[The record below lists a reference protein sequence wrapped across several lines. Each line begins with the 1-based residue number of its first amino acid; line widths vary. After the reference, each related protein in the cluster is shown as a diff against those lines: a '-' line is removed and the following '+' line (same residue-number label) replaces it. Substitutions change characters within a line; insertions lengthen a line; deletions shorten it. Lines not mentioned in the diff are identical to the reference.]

1 MQFNGPE
8 MEYEMVSFPYLV
20 LKMFAFLLFILFL
33 MLLLGSIMIV
43 LCGILGL
50 AMHPSLLYNIS
61 LKLSIY
67 LLVIIV
73 WIFRLVMLVMFP
85 NLTRSPSPHTRT
97 TRWDSWTFYIWMYG
111 VHPQ

>member
-1 MQFNGPE
+1 MKFNGPE
-8 MEYEMVSFPYLV
+8 MEYEMVSFPFLV

-61 LKLSIY
+61 LKLDLY

-73 WIFRLVMLVMFP
+73 WILRLVMLVMFP
-85 NLTRSPSPHTRT
+85 ILTRSPSPHTRT